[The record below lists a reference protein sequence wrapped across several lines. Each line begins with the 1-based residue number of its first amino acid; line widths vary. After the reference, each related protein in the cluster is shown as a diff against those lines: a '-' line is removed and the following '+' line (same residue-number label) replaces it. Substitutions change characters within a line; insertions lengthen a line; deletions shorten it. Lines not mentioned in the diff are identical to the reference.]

1 MNRYGECSKNKE
13 WTWKNLSKK
22 PKNNFYLF
30 TAMKNNRL
38 PLALCVALCLSFS
51 SSPNAR
57 GAGIG
62 ETFAASLSPILFSIA
77 ERRAEPSSGYQ
88 TLSFRTLR
96 LYIPGK
102 KPPQDVLEFNGKNVE
117 IMGFMAALTQL
128 EDIDEFVLAS
138 SPPMNCFCHPPLRV
152 NEVVFVQMKKG
163 KYAQYKGGV
172 VRVRGKLTVNL
183 NVGDEFADIMYTIEC
198 DEVV

>member
-1 MNRYGECSKNKE
+1 MTYNHRFLNTVRRVVLLGGI
-13 WTWKNLSKK
+13 
-22 PKNNFYLF
+22 
-30 TAMKNNRL
+30 
-38 PLALCVALCLSFS
+38 CV
-51 SSPNAR
+51 
-57 GAGIG
+57 
-62 ETFAASLSPILFSIA
+62 ASLSGVQNSALANSSMMHPLTASIA
-77 ERRAEPSSGYQ
+77 PALAASSYQ

-102 KPPQDVLEFNGKNVE
+102 KPPQDVMEFNGKGVE
-117 IMGFMAALTQL
+117 VMGFMAALTQL

-163 KYAQYKGGV
+163 KVAQYKGGV
-172 VRVRGKLTVNL
+172 VRVRGKLTVNM
-183 NVGDEFADIMYTIEC
+183 NVTDEFADIMYTIEC

>member
-1 MNRYGECSKNKE
+1 MKTTFAFR
-13 WTWKNLSKK
+13 
-22 PKNNFYLF
+22 NN
-30 TAMKNNRL
+30 AI
-38 PLALCVALCLSFS
+38 ALLLWAGSLCLSS
-51 SSPNAR
+51 TNAHS
-57 GAGIG
+57 ASMHPL
-62 ETFAASLSPILFSIA
+62 TASLVPALNT
-77 ERRAEPSSGYQ
+77 YQ

-102 KPPQDVLEFNGKNVE
+102 KPPQDVMEFNGKSVE
-117 IMGFMAALTQL
+117 VMGFMAALTQL

-163 KYAQYKGGV
+163 KLTQYKGGV
-172 VRVRGKLTVNL
+172 VKVRGKLIVNT

-198 DEVV
+198 EEVI

>member
-1 MNRYGECSKNKE
+1 
-13 WTWKNLSKK
+13 
-22 PKNNFYLF
+22 
-30 TAMKNNRL
+30 MKTTPTFRNSAIALLLWAGSLCFASTNAHAAL
-38 PLALCVALCLSFS
+38 MHPL
-51 SSPNAR
+51 
-57 GAGIG
+57 
-62 ETFAASLSPILFSIA
+62 TASLLPALNT
-77 ERRAEPSSGYQ
+77 YQ

-102 KPPQDVLEFNGKNVE
+102 KPPQDVMEFNGKSVE
-117 IMGFMAALTQL
+117 VMGFMAALTQL

-163 KYAQYKGGV
+163 KLTQYKGGV
-172 VRVRGKLTVNL
+172 VKVRGKLIVNT

-198 DEVV
+198 EEVI

>member
-1 MNRYGECSKNKE
+1 MKIALFLRKAV
-13 WTWKNLSKK
+13 WT
-22 PKNNFYLF
+22 
-30 TAMKNNRL
+30 A
-38 PLALCVALCLSFS
+38 
-51 SSPNAR
+51 
-57 GAGIG
+57 
-62 ETFAASLSPILFSIA
+62 LFSVISLCFVSLNDAYSAPMHSLTASIA
-77 ERRAEPSSGYQ
+77 PVLNTYQ

-102 KPPQDVLEFNGKNVE
+102 KPPQDVMEFNGKSVE
-117 IMGFMAALTQL
+117 VMGFMAALTQL

-163 KYAQYKGGV
+163 KLTQYKGGV
-172 VRVRGKLTVNL
+172 VKVRGKLVVNT

-198 DEVV
+198 DEVQ

>member
-1 MNRYGECSKNKE
+1 
-13 WTWKNLSKK
+13 
-22 PKNNFYLF
+22 
-30 TAMKNNRL
+30 MKTTPAFRNSVIAFL
-38 PLALCVALCLSFS
+38 LWAGSLCLSS
-51 SSPNAR
+51 TNAHS
-57 GAGIG
+57 APMHPL
-62 ETFAASLSPILFSIA
+62 TASIA
-77 ERRAEPSSGYQ
+77 PVLNTYQ

-102 KPPQDVLEFNGKNVE
+102 KPPQDVMEFNGKSVE
-117 IMGFMAALTQL
+117 VMGFMAALTQL

-163 KYAQYKGGV
+163 KSTQYKGGV
-172 VRVRGKLTVNL
+172 VKVRGKLIVNT

-198 DEVV
+198 EEVI

>member
-1 MNRYGECSKNKE
+1 
-13 WTWKNLSKK
+13 
-22 PKNNFYLF
+22 
-30 TAMKNNRL
+30 MKTTPAFRNSAIVL
-38 PLALCVALCLSFS
+38 LLWAGSLCLSS
-51 SSPNAR
+51 TNAHS
-57 GAGIG
+57 APMHPL
-62 ETFAASLSPILFSIA
+62 TASLLPAALNT
-77 ERRAEPSSGYQ
+77 YQ

-102 KPPQDVLEFNGKNVE
+102 KPPQDVMEFNGKSVE
-117 IMGFMAALTQL
+117 VMGFMAALTQL

-163 KYAQYKGGV
+163 KSTQYKGGV
-172 VRVRGKLTVNL
+172 VKVRGKLIVNT

-198 DEVV
+198 EEVI

>member
-1 MNRYGECSKNKE
+1 MK
-13 WTWKNLSKK
+13 TT
-22 PKNNFYLF
+22 LF
-30 TAMKNNRL
+30 LRKAVCTA
-38 PLALCVALCLSFS
+38 
-51 SSPNAR
+51 
-57 GAGIG
+57 
-62 ETFAASLSPILFSIA
+62 LFSVSSFCFVSVNDAYSAPMHPLTTSIA
-77 ERRAEPSSGYQ
+77 PVLNTYQ

-102 KPPQDVLEFNGKNVE
+102 KPPQDVMEFNGKSVE
-117 IMGFMAALTQL
+117 VMGFMAALTQL

-163 KYAQYKGGV
+163 KLTQYKGGV
-172 VRVRGKLTVNL
+172 VKVRGKLVVNT

-198 DEVV
+198 DEVQ

>member
-1 MNRYGECSKNKE
+1 MKTTLFLRKAV
-13 WTWKNLSKK
+13 WT
-22 PKNNFYLF
+22 
-30 TAMKNNRL
+30 A
-38 PLALCVALCLSFS
+38 
-51 SSPNAR
+51 
-57 GAGIG
+57 
-62 ETFAASLSPILFSIA
+62 LFSVISLCFVSVNDAYSAPMHSLTARIA
-77 ERRAEPSSGYQ
+77 PVLNTYQ

-102 KPPQDVLEFNGKNVE
+102 KPPQDVMEFNGKSVE
-117 IMGFMAALTQL
+117 VMGFMAALTQL

-163 KYAQYKGGV
+163 KLTQYKGGV
-172 VRVRGKLTVNL
+172 VKVRGKLVVNT

-198 DEVV
+198 DEVQ